1 MYERLLKQTE
11 RYLGSQK
18 DVLVPVKQVW
28 NAMVKEGKLNN
39 FVVPSLMADFEC
51 LLEGD
56 KRFEFVTDSKAS
68 ARLDPY
74 ADDFLEHDELEKL
87 GFSGDQKLKLRRVPL
102 PSADDDMESV
112 DALDAAVSF
121 EELGEDF
128 TDSGFFDGGAASALR
143 GSPKAPSSDSSGK
156 SAAAQGPKKSSK
168 PPKKA
173 SKRSASSKNRK
184 K

>member
-68 ARLDPY
+68 ARLDP
-74 ADDFLEHDELEKL
+74 
-87 GFSGDQKLKLRRVPL
+87 G
-102 PSADDDMESV
+102 
-112 DALDAAVSF
+112 
-121 EELGEDF
+121 
-128 TDSGFFDGGAASALR
+128 R
-143 GSPKAPSSDSSGK
+143 GRLS
-156 SAAAQGPKKSSK
+156 
-168 PPKKA
+168 
-173 SKRSASSKNRK
+173 
-184 K
+184 